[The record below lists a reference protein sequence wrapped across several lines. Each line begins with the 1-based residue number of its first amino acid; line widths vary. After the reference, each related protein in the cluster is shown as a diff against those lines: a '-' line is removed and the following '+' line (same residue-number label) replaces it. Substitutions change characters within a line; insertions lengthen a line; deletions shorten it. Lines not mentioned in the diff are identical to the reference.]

1 MTLLLPQIRQQSL
14 QCSKIS
20 KMETTIL
27 LNNSEYSIKS
37 ASEMIKNGEVVGI
50 PTETVY
56 GLGADALNPQAVKK
70 IFAAKG
76 RPADN
81 PLIVHIYDIEQV
93 RLLAHDIPELFYTL
107 AKKFW
112 PGPLTMIVPKND
124 TVPDE
129 TSGGLG
135 TVGIRMPAHPV
146 MRELIRLSCPIAAP
160 SANRSGYP
168 SPTAAKHVLNDM
180 NGKVS
185 AVIDGGESRFGVES
199 TVIAFDDERTVRIL
213 RPGSVTKEMLSEYAE
228 NVIIDEAILNDLA
241 EGRNAPS
248 PGMKYRHYS
257 PKADVVIV
265 EGDFKAFAS
274 YAESIKCDG
283 LYCLVFDEDEAEL
296 LNSEFMTYGSDSTA
310 QAHSLFAR
318 LRELD
323 EKNAKKVLVRAPKKD
338 GVGLAVYNR
347 LLRAAGFE
355 VIRV

>member
-1 MTLLLPQIRQQSL
+1 MLLPPQTGRQSL

-20 KMETTIL
+20 KMEKTVL
-27 LNNSEYSIKS
+27 LDDSENDIVK

-56 GLGADALNPQAVKK
+56 GLGADALNPEAVKK

-81 PLIVHIYDIEQV
+81 PLIVHICDISQAET
-93 RLLAHDIPELFYTL
+93 LAYNIPKLFYTL
-107 AKKFW
+107 AENFW
-112 PGPLTMIVPKND
+112 PGPLTMIVPKREV
-124 TVPDE
+124 VPDE
-129 TSGGLG
+129 TSGGLE
-135 TVGIRMPAHPV
+135 TVGIRMPSHTV
-146 MRELIRLSCPIAAP
+146 MHELIKKSCPIAAP

-168 SPTAAKHVLNDM
+168 SPTTAMHVMNDM
-180 NGKVS
+180 NGRIS

-199 TVIAFDDERTVRIL
+199 TVISFDDDSTVRIL
-213 RPGSVTKEMLSEYAE
+213 RPGSVTAQMLSEYAE
-228 NVIIDEAILNDLA
+228 NVIIDDAILNDLA
-241 EGRNAPS
+241 EGREAPS
-248 PGMKYRHYS
+248 PGMKYKHYS
-257 PKADVVIV
+257 PKADVKIV
-265 EGDFKAFAS
+265 EGDYKAFVG
-274 YAESIKCDG
+274 YAKNIKSDN
-283 LYCLVFDEDEAEL
+283 LYCLIFDEDDFSEL
-296 LNSEFMTYGSDSTA
+296 DVNYLTYGSDSTE

-323 EKNAKKVLVRAPKKD
+323 ERNAGTVLVRAPQKD